1 MGMLP
6 AKLTFVF
13 IVALLLS
20 SAASVWTAWRYR
32 AAMRRL
38 MSAAGPASPH
48 AVAAAVAVAAADTTA
63 LPPAEPVSLRDNQ
76 RAALRLALVLIGASF
91 LIAVSAASLWYLIVF
106 PGEPF
111 PVRRVAVVALVD
123 LWPAIPAIG
132 LIWRWSTGRVLLV
145 LAAWALLCF
154 AVALWRSIEP
164 QPLQLMLYLASEVG
178 VPMVLV
184 ALLCLGNA
192 ARAVAPWLLPPF
204 AVLAGA
210 SVLGTELLGVLVT
223 QRSPVLLWLVSWLD
237 AHLAMALF
245 ALLPWL
251 LAWWPLRRLG
261 RALGRAYARK
271 WLSELLV
278 LFTAVWTV
286 ALLTKALTAAGAEGP
301 IAIALLLPLLW
312 IPLVVAIDSRWR
324 RASGRAPTLLV
335 LRVFQRL
342 PWKERLVQDLFDH
355 VIERWRLSGNTVL
368 IAGTDLADRTL
379 DADDIFTF
387 LDGGLAARFI
397 RTSADVAPRL
407 AAFDMARDADGRF
420 RVNECYCHDTTWQD
434 ALHALVQRSDVV
446 LMDLRSFGAHNAGCR
461 YELGAL
467 AQAKQALRV
476 VVLTDGQTD
485 RAAAAEAV
493 AAAPPRRFT
502 WLDTARIDARK
513 RAEVLARL
521 FDAAPAP

>member
-1 MGMLP
+1 MEMLP
-6 AKLTFVF
+6 AKLMFVF

-20 SAASVWTAWRYR
+20 SAASMWTAWRYR

-38 MSAAGPASPH
+38 MSAPGPTTPH
-48 AVAAAVAVAAADTTA
+48 AAAAAVAVAADDATA
-63 LPPAEPVSLRDNQ
+63 LAPPEPVSLRDNQ
-76 RAALRLALVLIGASF
+76 RAALRLALVLIGVSF
-91 LIAVSAASLWYLIVF
+91 LIGVSAASLWYAIVF
-106 PGEPF
+106 PGEAF
-111 PVRRVAVVALVD
+111 AVRRVAVVALVD

-132 LIWRWSTGRVLLV
+132 LIWRWSTWRVLLV
-145 LAAWALLCF
+145 LAAWVLLCF

-164 QPLQLMLYLASEVG
+164 QPLQLAVYLASEVG

-192 ARAVAPWLLPPF
+192 ARAVAPWLLLPF
-204 AVLAGA
+204 AALAGA

-251 LAWWPLRRLG
+251 LAWWPLRWLG

-286 ALLTKALTAAGAEGP
+286 ALLTKALTAADAAGP

-312 IPLVVAIDSRWR
+312 IPLVVAIDQRLR
-324 RASGRAPTLLV
+324 RRPGGAPTLLV
-335 LRVFQRL
+335 LRVFQRDAQ
-342 PWKERLVQDLFDH
+342 VQDLFDH

-467 AQAKQALRV
+467 AQSKRALRV
-476 VVLTDGQTD
+476 IVLTDGQTD
-485 RAAAAEAV
+485 RAAATDAV
-493 AAAPPRRFT
+493 AHAPPGRFT
-502 WLDTARIDARK
+502 WLDTARIDAHK

-521 FDAAPAP
+521 FGAAPAP